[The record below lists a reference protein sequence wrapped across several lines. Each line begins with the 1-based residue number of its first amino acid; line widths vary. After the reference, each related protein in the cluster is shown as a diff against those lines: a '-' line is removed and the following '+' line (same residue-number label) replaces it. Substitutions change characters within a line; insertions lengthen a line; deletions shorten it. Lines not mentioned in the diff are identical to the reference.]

1 MKSTIIKRSVRVDGR
16 NTSVT
21 LEDAFWN
28 SLKEIADSRG
38 QTLRY
43 LIASIDAERKSA
55 NLSSVLRLFVLRFY
69 QDQHARCWRIDQVE
83 RAAVVRLV

>member
-38 QTLRY
+38 QTLPY
-43 LIASIDAERKSA
+43 LISRIDAERKSA
-55 NLSSVLRLFVLRFY
+55 NLSSNLRVFVLEYY
-69 QDQHARCWRIDQVE
+69 QDQFASSE
-83 RAAVVRLV
+83 LVDLAPELAPAS